1 MTTKEILKQVSEELN
16 IPYEVVNKVYSSYW
30 KFIRSKIIDLPLK
43 ENLTKEEFE
52 KLKVNFNL
60 PSLGKLNCTYKRLL
74 GLKEKEKLMKKYING
89 RF

>member
-30 KFIRSKIIDLPLK
+30 KFIRSKIIELPLK

>member
-74 GLKEKEKLMKKYING
+74 GLREKEKLMKKYING

>member
-1 MTTKEILKQVSEELN
+1 M
-16 IPYEVVNKVYSSYW
+16 VNKVYSSYW

-74 GLKEKEKLMKKYING
+74 GLREKEKLMKKYING